1 MTNQL
6 STVILST
13 VINVLIDSEPLEVSA
28 DIHSVS
34 EVVIIIL
41 NVKCS
46 QFSRMFKIKHIS
58 IIFLNRTNLL
68 PII

>member
-13 VINVLIDSEPLEVSA
+13 AINVLIDSEPLEISA

-41 NVKCS
+41 NIKYSHFS
-46 QFSRMFKIKHIS
+46 QMFKIS
-58 IIFLNRTNLL
+58 I
-68 PII
+68 